1 MATDFIRIHNKIIA
15 LDSIGY
21 VDFLDSGRSMIFI
34 PGMSTEKQHISVDEG
49 ETRRLREFFDA
60 RALPLSKGTAA
71 PAPAESPAPDFS
83 RRGEISRRF

>member
-1 MATDFIRIHNKIIA
+1 MATEFIRVHNKIIA

-21 VDFLDSGRSMIFI
+21 IDFLDSGRSMVFI
-34 PGMSTEKQHISVDEG
+34 PGMSTEKQHISVDEN

-60 RALPLSKGTAA
+60 RALPLSRGPAA
-71 PAPAESPAPDFS
+71 PKDDPPAPDFS